1 MCDLLNMHSFIF
13 KCFYQQNLVELK
25 SIGAQWYLFKT
36 DTLRDEQKVCL
47 ENLHSKGGQLAVN
60 RQYKYT
66 IEQFLQSNHQIFWG
80 VTHEEKKAFIGT
92 NTGQTIIRAIF
103 GNLRCLIVAITVAKS
118 LVDQYISVYLYFS
131 KDNIRRACWGQVLR
145 YDEYGGWHNRSANTE
160 VFCWRP
166 P

>member
-1 MCDLLNMHSFIF
+1 MCDSLNMHSFIS

-36 DTLRDEQKVCL
+36 DTLRDEQKACL

-66 IEQFLQSNHQIFWG
+66 IEQFLQANHQ
-80 VTHEEKKAFIGT
+80 KAFIGT
-92 NTGQTIIRAIF
+92 NTSQTTIRAIF

-131 KDNIRRACWGQVLR
+131 KDIIRRACWGQVLR
-145 YDEYGGWHNRSANTE
+145 YDEYGG
-160 VFCWRP
+160 
-166 P
+166 